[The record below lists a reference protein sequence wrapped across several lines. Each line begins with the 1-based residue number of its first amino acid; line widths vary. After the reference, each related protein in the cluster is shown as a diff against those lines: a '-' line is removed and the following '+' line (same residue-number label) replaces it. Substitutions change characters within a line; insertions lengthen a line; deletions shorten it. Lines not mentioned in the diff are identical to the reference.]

1 MAFGGVLLFA
11 GILSALMF
19 AMIGSLLAGV
29 LLLIAAIVFGVLYH
43 RSAKNGEEPK
53 RWQKITAIVCAA
65 VGAVLTATPFV
76 VWMILVV
83 VSNS

>member
-1 MAFGGVLLFA
+1 MAFGGVLLFMGA
-11 GILSALMF
+11 LSVVMF

-43 RSAKNGEEPK
+43 RNAKNGEEPK
-53 RWQKITAIVCAA
+53 RWQKITGIICAA

-76 VWMILVV
+76 VWMILVI
-83 VSNS
+83 VSH

>member
-43 RSAKNGEEPK
+43 RNAKNGEEPK
-53 RWQKITAIVCAA
+53 RWQKITGIICAA
-65 VGAVLTATPFV
+65 AGAVLTVTPFV
-76 VWMILVV
+76 IWMILVII
-83 VSNS
+83 SNS